1 MEFEE
6 LLKVLVD
13 ENGTDLYLKT
23 DSFPVLRIGD
33 ELRTLT
39 GPELTEE
46 LVQQFARRALG
57 DWRWEK
63 FQQKNEADIA
73 YTVNEVGRFR
83 LSIYKQRGTV
93 AMAVRWVRTDIG
105 SFDKLN
111 LPPVLEKISLFGKGI
126 VLITGPTG
134 SGKSTTQAAI
144 IDYIN
149 RHRACSI
156 VTIEDPIE
164 FLHEDKMSIISQR
177 EVGIDTD
184 SFKEAMIHVVRQHPD
199 VILIGEMRDSETFSA
214 ALSASETGHLVLST
228 LHTLDIVHSLGRIL
242 DYFPPAQ
249 HDQVRAL
256 VSMNLMAMTCQKLL
270 PRKDEKGLI
279 PAVEVM
285 IATPAARKLIR
296 ENEIR
301 KIPSVMQS
309 DESGGM
315 RTLNHAILDLVKNG
329 LVSEEDAMLN
339 SNDPAAL
346 KMNLSGIHL
355 DEDRGIFGEA

>member
-13 ENGTDLYLKT
+13 ENGTDLYLKA
-23 DSFPVLRIGD
+23 DSLPVLRIGD
-33 ELRTLT
+33 ELKPLT

-46 LVQQFARRALG
+46 LMQQFARRALG
-57 DWRWEK
+57 DWRWER
-63 FQQKNEADIA
+63 FQQKSEADIA
-73 YTVNEVGRFR
+73 YTVKGAGRFR
-83 LSIYKQRGTV
+83 LSIYRQRSTV
-93 AMAVRWVRTDIG
+93 AMAVRWVRTDIA
-105 SFDKLN
+105 SFENLN
-111 LPPVLEKISLFGKGI
+111 LPPVLEKLSLFRKGM

-177 EVGIDTD
+177 EIGIDTD
-184 SFKEAMIHVVRQHPD
+184 SFQEAMIHVVRQHPD
-199 VILIGEMRDSETFSA
+199 VILVGEMRDPDTFSA

-256 VSMNLMAMTCQKLL
+256 MSLNLMAMTCQRLL
-270 PRKDEKGLI
+270 PRKDKKGLI
-279 PAVEVM
+279 PAVEVV
-285 IATPAARKLIR
+285 IATPSVRKLIR
-296 ENEIR
+296 ESEER
-301 KIPSVMQS
+301 KIPSVMQN
-309 DESGGM
+309 DESGEM
-315 RTLNHAILDLVKNG
+315 QTLNQALFRLVQNG
-329 LVSEEDAMLN
+329 LVSEEDAMSN
-339 SNDPAAL
+339 SNDPATL
-346 KMNLSGIHL
+346 RMNLRGIRL
-355 DEDRGIFGEA
+355 DEERGIFGEA